1 MPQEKA
7 GWHGPPI
14 EPWLHKMV
22 QDCEDDPTARP
33 HGPLPLD
40 GHVSIPEDLLSDN
53 RLPPHAIRIY
63 GAMLGFARQSKT
75 TGVWTVR
82 VHDRYLVVITGLQKH
97 VVKYSR
103 EKLEEYG
110 YLERAEGSMTP
121 GEWYGGYRG
130 HWAGHNEPPTY
141 VITELEGRRKEP
153 ST

>member
-14 EPWLHKMV
+14 EPWLHKMM
-22 QDCEDDPTARP
+22 QDCEDDPTTRP

-53 RLPPHAIRIY
+53 RLPPHAVRVY
-63 GAMLGFARQSKT
+63 GAMLGFVRQSKT
-75 TGVWTVR
+75 TGTRSVR
-82 VHDRYLVVITGLQKH
+82 VHDRCLAVILGLPRH
-97 VVKYSR
+97 VIKYSR
-103 EKLEEYG
+103 KKLEECG
-110 YLERAEGSMTP
+110 YLERAEGSTTP

-141 VITELEGRRKEP
+141 IVTEVEGRRKEL